1 MASGYDLKS
10 SIISRMYCLEGRGAG
25 GLLFIGVY
33 INTYLTKSIR
43 NCYNRLLRI
52 SFGSFKIINRACEG
66 KSWFISIIRCLG
78 SFNADII
85 YCEAVLHHEPGK
97 TRQ

>member
-43 NCYNRLLRI
+43 NCYNRLLRT
-52 SFGSFKIINRACEG
+52 SFGNVLRSLTGHVKV
-66 KSWFISIIRCLG
+66 SLG
-78 SFNADII
+78 LS
-85 YCEAVLHHEPGK
+85 LS
-97 TRQ
+97 